1 MSAKIVVVDDSR
13 TQRSTI
19 ALALE
24 RLGYQVVQGSNGLE
38 AIQLAE
44 REQPDL
50 MVSDIV
56 MPELTGYQVCRLL
69 KNDPATEDLPIIL
82 LTTLDHQEH
91 RFWGREAGADSYV
104 VKEADTAHLEKEVA
118 RLLAKK
124 KRVPKAGKTR
134 AAGTIPLARQTAHAR
149 LTDILDR
156 LLFDATVSNLI
167 REIGRRSLDL
177 TGVVKAFF
185 DFFPTL
191 IDYDIA
197 LLCLRTAKGPLLVA
211 HFTEKIPPA
220 LFEAAKGNV
229 LQAGLLSLKE
239 KETLEQNLLTPD
251 LLSREATAAKGNLA
265 MLSAPFSVSLQE
277 GGLAVFTANAA
288 LYTEETAR
296 TLKLAAREIEP
307 ILSFSLQSEAME
319 QLKADFT
326 AMIVHDLRSP
336 LTAVMSGA
344 AIVED
349 ELVGPVNEEQKK
361 WLAKIGANSKSLL
374 NLINDVLDLSKI
386 EAGRLDLM
394 KEDVD
399 MEQLIRL
406 CLDDCLVLA
415 QEKKIALK
423 SRIDQPVRINADPGR
438 LGQIF
443 ANLLS
448 NAIKFTGE
456 GGEIEVGAA
465 WGGAELGVGN
475 QELANP
481 QSLIPNSQ
489 PQSWV
494 RVWVKDSGAGIP
506 ADEIGNLFE
515 KYRQTTS
522 GKTSRHK
529 GTGLGL
535 VICKK
540 IAESHGGKIWVESEE
555 GKGTTFF
562 FSLPVG
568 A

>member
-50 MVSDIV
+50 VVLDIV

-69 KNDPATEDLPIIL
+69 KNDPGTEDLPIIL

-104 VKEADTAHLEKEVA
+104 VKDADTAVLEKEVV
-118 RLLAKK
+118 RLLAEK
-124 KRVPKAGKTR
+124 KRVPKEGKAR
-134 AAGTIPLARQTAHAR
+134 AAGTIPLARRTAHAR

-156 LLFDATVSNLI
+156 LLFEATVSNLI
-167 REIGRRSLDL
+167 REIGHRSLDL
-177 TGVVKAFF
+177 TGTLKAFF

-191 IDYDIA
+191 IDYQIA
-197 LLCLRTAKGPLLVA
+197 LLCLRAAKVPLFVA
-211 HFTEKIPPA
+211 HFTEKTPFG
-220 LFEAAKGNV
+220 LLVAAKGNA
-229 LQAGLLSLKE
+229 LQAGLLSLKD
-239 KETLEQNLLTPD
+239 KESPEQTLLTPD
-251 LLSREATAAKGNLA
+251 LLSRDETAATGSLA
-265 MLSAPFSVSLQE
+265 MLSAPFFISLQE
-277 GGLAVFTANAA
+277 GGLAVFSANAA

-307 ILSFSLQSEAME
+307 ILSFSLQAEAME
-319 QLKADFT
+319 KLKADFT

-361 WLAKIGANSKSLL
+361 WLAKIGANSRSLL

-386 EAGRLDLM
+386 EAGRLDLI

-399 MEQLIRL
+399 LEQLIRA
-406 CLDDCLVLA
+406 CVEDYVVLA
-415 QEKKIALK
+415 QEKKISLK
-423 SRIDQPVRINADPGR
+423 SHVDQPLQKITADPGR

-456 GGEIEVGAA
+456 GETIEVGAT
-465 WGGAELGVGN
+465 
-475 QELANP
+475 QESAVE
-481 QSLIPNSQ
+481 
-489 PQSWV
+489 V
-494 RVWVKDSGAGIP
+494 RLWVKDTGAGIP
-506 ADEIGNLFE
+506 ANEMRELFE
-515 KYRQTTS
+515 KYRQTTT
-522 GKTSRHK
+522 GKTSKHK

-540 IAESHGGKIWVESEE
+540 IADSHGGKIWVESQE

-562 FSLPVG
+562 FSLPVT
-568 A
+568 